1 MMLRAENIHKVY
13 IETGAPL
20 AVLKGVDF
28 SMQPGEFVS
37 LTGPSG
43 AGKSTLLHI
52 LGGLDFPTQGK
63 VFIDGEEVQRLN
75 DRKRSALR
83 NTKIGFVFQF
93 YHLLPEF
100 NAIENVMLPAFIRDG
115 MSQRPMIEQKAASLL
130 RQMGMQHRLSHKP
143 KQLSG
148 GEQQRVAIARALM
161 NSPKIILCDEPTG
174 NLDSQ
179 SGESIIALLR
189 KLNQEQGQAVVI
201 VTHDLAIAQQAQRC
215 VHIQDGKITNSY

>member
-1 MMLRAENIHKVY
+1 M
-13 IETGAPL
+13 
-20 AVLKGVDF
+20 
-28 SMQPGEFVS
+28 S

-100 NAIENVMLPAFIRDG
+100 NAIENVMLPAFIKDG
-115 MSQRPMIEQKAASLL
+115 MSRRSLVEQKAASLL
-130 RQMGMQHRLSHKP
+130 GQMGMQHRLLHKP

-161 NSPKIILCDEPTG
+161 NNPKIILCDEPTG

-215 VHIQDGKITNSY
+215 VHIQDGKITNSH